1 MITINLNNFLN
12 FIGKL
17 DNTHYIIKSAV
28 SSCIAAHKQKDDCSM
43 STENALLTILVDRIN
58 NDTLVLPTLP
68 EVAIKVRQ
76 AADNPD
82 VNLMQMSDVIA
93 QDPALSARMIKVA
106 NSAIMGRA
114 VKVSN
119 LQQAVTRIGLRQI
132 KNIATAMAMEQ
143 LFVSNNELIKGY
155 MSKAWQKTLN
165 VAGHS
170 ITLMA
175 FYLENN
181 KHTSLNSDS
190 ITLAS
195 LVYNIGVLPILTE
208 AERHPEVFA
217 NPSFLAH
224 AIQKLSGKIGGSIM
238 GAWEFPPEFVSVAKY
253 WADPSYRPEEVNYI
267 DFIRIGAILEGTL
280 QVSDKAAALQA
291 YIDKGVIPSMQL
303 FSSEEYNDMLENVK
317 DTFS

>member
-1 MITINLNNFLN
+1 
-12 FIGKL
+12 
-17 DNTHYIIKSAV
+17 
-28 SSCIAAHKQKDDCSM
+28 M
-43 STENALLTILVDRIN
+43 STENALLTILVDRIH

-82 VNLMQMSDVIA
+82 VNLMQMSDVIG

-106 NSAIMGRA
+106 NSAIMGRV

-175 FYLENN
+175 FYLQNN
-181 KHTSLNSDS
+181 KRTSLNSDA

-238 GAWEFPPEFVSVAKY
+238 GAWEFPPEFVNVARH
-253 WADPSYRPEEVNYI
+253 WADPTYRPEEIGYV

-280 QVSDKAAALQA
+280 QVSDKSAALQT

-303 FSSEEYNDMLENVK
+303 FSSDEYNDMLENVK

>member
-1 MITINLNNFLN
+1 
-12 FIGKL
+12 
-17 DNTHYIIKSAV
+17 
-28 SSCIAAHKQKDDCSM
+28 M

-82 VNLMQMSDVIA
+82 VNLMQMSDAIA
-93 QDPALSARMIKVA
+93 HDPALSARMIKVA

-119 LQQAVTRIGLRQI
+119 LHQAVTRIGLRQI

-155 MSKAWQKTLN
+155 MGKAWQKTLH
-165 VAGHS
+165 VASHS
-170 ITLMA
+170 ISLME
-175 FYLENN
+175 FYLKRNT
-181 KHTSLNSDS
+181 HTSLNRDA

-224 AIQKLSGKIGGSIM
+224 AIQRLSGKIGGSIM
-238 GAWEFPPEFVSVAKY
+238 KAWEFPDVFVEVAQH
-253 WADPSYRPEEVNYI
+253 WADVNYRSTEVSYI

-280 QVSDKAAALQA
+280 QVSDKSAALQT
-291 YIDKGVIPSMQL
+291 YIDKGIFPSL
-303 FSSEEYNDMLENVK
+303 EML
-317 DTFS
+317 

>member
-1 MITINLNNFLN
+1 M
-12 FIGKL
+12 
-17 DNTHYIIKSAV
+17 
-28 SSCIAAHKQKDDCSM
+28 
-43 STENALLTILVDRIN
+43 
-58 NDTLVLPTLP
+58 
-68 EVAIKVRQ
+68 
-76 AADNPD
+76 
-82 VNLMQMSDVIA
+82 
-93 QDPALSARMIKVA
+93 
-106 NSAIMGRA
+106 
-114 VKVSN
+114 KVSN

-175 FYLENN
+175 FYLQNN
-181 KHTSLNSDS
+181 KRTSLNSDS

-238 GAWEFPPEFVSVAKY
+238 GAWEFPPEFVNVARH
-253 WADPSYRPEEVNYI
+253 WADPTYRPEEIGYV

-280 QVSDKAAALQA
+280 QVSDKSAALQT

-303 FSSEEYNDMLENVK
+303 FSSDEYNDMLENVK

>member
-1 MITINLNNFLN
+1 
-12 FIGKL
+12 
-17 DNTHYIIKSAV
+17 
-28 SSCIAAHKQKDDCSM
+28 M

-93 QDPALSARMIKVA
+93 HDPALSARMIKVA

-119 LQQAVTRIGLRQI
+119 LHQAVTRIGLRQI

-155 MSKAWQKTLN
+155 MGKAWHKTLH
-165 VAGHS
+165 VASHS
-170 ITLMA
+170 ISLME
-175 FYLENN
+175 FYLKRNT
-181 KHTSLNSDS
+181 HTSLNRDA

-217 NPSFLAH
+217 SPSFLAH
-224 AIQKLSGKIGGSIM
+224 AIQRLSGKIGGSIM
-238 GAWEFPPEFVSVAKY
+238 KAWEFPDVFVEVAQH
-253 WADPSYRPEEVNYI
+253 WADVNHRTAEVSYI
-267 DFIRIGAILEGTL
+267 DFIRVGAILEGTL
-280 QVSDKAAALQA
+280 QVSDKSAALQT
-291 YIDKGVIPSMQL
+291 YIDKGI
-303 FSSEEYNDMLENVK
+303 FSSLEMLESEEYLHMVEDVK
-317 DTFS
+317 EMFS

>member
-1 MITINLNNFLN
+1 
-12 FIGKL
+12 
-17 DNTHYIIKSAV
+17 
-28 SSCIAAHKQKDDCSM
+28 M

-82 VNLMQMSDVIA
+82 VNLMQMSEVIS

-106 NSAIMGRA
+106 NSAIMGRT

-175 FYLENN
+175 FYLQNN
-181 KHTSLNSDS
+181 KRTSLNSDS

-238 GAWEFPPEFVSVAKY
+238 GAWEFPPEFVNVARH
-253 WADPSYRPEEVNYI
+253 WADPTYRPEEIGYV

-280 QVSDKAAALQA
+280 QVSDKSAALQT

-303 FSSEEYNDMLENVK
+303 FSSDEYNDMLENVK

>member
-1 MITINLNNFLN
+1 
-12 FIGKL
+12 
-17 DNTHYIIKSAV
+17 
-28 SSCIAAHKQKDDCSM
+28 M

-82 VNLMQMSDVIA
+82 VNLMQMSDVIG

-143 LFVSNNELIKGY
+143 LFVSKNELIKGY

-175 FYLENN
+175 FYLQNN
-181 KHTSLNSDS
+181 KRTSLNSDS

-238 GAWEFPPEFVSVAKY
+238 GAWEFPPEFVNVAKH
-253 WADPSYRPEEVNYI
+253 WADPTYRPEEISYV

-280 QVSDKAAALQA
+280 QVSDKSAALQT

-303 FSSEEYNDMLENVK
+303 FSSDEYNDMLENVK

>member
-1 MITINLNNFLN
+1 
-12 FIGKL
+12 
-17 DNTHYIIKSAV
+17 
-28 SSCIAAHKQKDDCSM
+28 M

-82 VNLMQMSDVIA
+82 VNLMQMSDVIG

-175 FYLENN
+175 FYLQNN
-181 KHTSLNSDS
+181 KRTSLNSDA

-238 GAWEFPPEFVSVAKY
+238 GAWEFPPEFVNVARH
-253 WADPSYRPEEVNYI
+253 WADPTYRPEKIGYV

-280 QVSDKAAALQA
+280 QVSDKSAALQT

-303 FSSEEYNDMLENVK
+303 FSSDEYNDMLENVK

>member
-1 MITINLNNFLN
+1 
-12 FIGKL
+12 
-17 DNTHYIIKSAV
+17 
-28 SSCIAAHKQKDDCSM
+28 M
-43 STENALLTILVDRIN
+43 STENALLTISVDRIN

-82 VNLMQMSDVIA
+82 VNLMQMSDVIG

-175 FYLENN
+175 FYLQNN
-181 KHTSLNSDS
+181 KRTSLNSDA

-238 GAWEFPPEFVSVAKY
+238 GAWEFPPEFVNVARH
-253 WADPSYRPEEVNYI
+253 WADPTYRPEEIGYV

-280 QVSDKAAALQA
+280 QVSDKSAALQT

-303 FSSEEYNDMLENVK
+303 FSSDEYNDMLENVK